1 MNLTEKIIEITADVR
16 DQAGAYAARASEAAR
31 EGADRAAETVDS
43 AKTPVETLADAG
55 LALNNLAHTYFARLV
70 RLQASAVKFGLDDAA
85 DRLRM
90 LAKAESL
97 PAAYQV
103 QVKAFAGTRER
114 ILRDAN
120 VAVEIVTEA
129 GRGVSELAVGT
140 YTDLVRELQG
150 KPPRARAKATARK
163 PRRTAKRKATR
174 ARKAA

>member
-1 MNLTEKIIEITADVR
+1 MNLTEKIIEMTADVR

-31 EGADRAAETVDS
+31 EGVDRAAQTVDS

-70 RLQASAVKFGLDDAA
+70 RLQASAVKLGLDDAA
-85 DRLRM
+85 ERLRL
-90 LAKAESL
+90 LAKADSL
-97 PAAYQV
+97 PVAYQL
-103 QVKAFAGTRER
+103 QVKAFGDTRER
-114 ILRDAN
+114 VLREAN

-163 PRRTAKRKATR
+163 PRRTAKRKA
-174 ARKAA
+174 A